1 MAAAAGVGF
10 YKNTRI
16 VWMVVY
22 LLAWGR
28 LGTLKLTTIQIQIRK
43 RLQPSDENPTGIGN
57 TIPTRN
63 YVYYQGTIID
73 STRKI
78 ISNPQNVI
86 LLRKNERFS
95 SKLQLFKHRIVVKKA
110 HGNRNVY
117 LFLLINYIAMIFS
130 FVSLLERPFCFC
142 SSRANL

>member
-78 ISNPQNVI
+78 IFNPQNVI
-86 LLRKNERFS
+86 LLRKNEDF
-95 SKLQLFKHRIVVKKA
+95 QA
-110 HGNRNVY
+110 
-117 LFLLINYIAMIFS
+117 NYNIFNT
-130 FVSLLERPFCFC
+130 E
-142 SSRANL
+142 